1 MVTMNRTDKEH
12 AEKMRAALKGR
23 KIVEV
28 RYMTKKE
35 ADQWGWY
42 NRPVVLFLDDK
53 TFLVPMRDDEGN
65 DGGAIHCTAVE
76 HGGYTIR

>member
-1 MVTMNRTDKEH
+1 MDKTDKQH
-12 AEKMRAALKGR
+12 AEKMRAALEGR
-23 KIVEV
+23 KIVHV
-28 RYMTKKE
+28 RYMTQEE
-35 ADQWGWY
+35 ADGWGWY
-42 NRPVVLFLDDK
+42 SRPIVMLLDDK

>member
-1 MVTMNRTDKEH
+1 MNKTDKQH
-12 AEKMRAALKGR
+12 AEKMRAALEGR
-23 KIVEV
+23 KIVDV

-35 ADQWGWY
+35 ADHWGWY
-42 NRPVVLFLDDK
+42 NRPVVIRLDDN
-53 TFLVPMRDDEGN
+53 TFLLPMRDDEGN

>member
-1 MVTMNRTDKEH
+1 MDRTDQSH

-23 KIVEV
+23 KIIEV

-35 ADQWGWY
+35 ADSWGWY
-42 NRPVVLFLDDK
+42 NRPIVMLLDNK
-53 TFLVPMRDDEGN
+53 SFLVPMRDDEGN
-65 DGGAIHCTAVE
+65 DGGAIHSSAVE